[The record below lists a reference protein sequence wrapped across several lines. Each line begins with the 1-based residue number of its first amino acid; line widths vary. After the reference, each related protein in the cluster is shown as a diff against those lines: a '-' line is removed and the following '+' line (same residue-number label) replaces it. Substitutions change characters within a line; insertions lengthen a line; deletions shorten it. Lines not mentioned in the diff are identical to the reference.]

1 MTDRRPTSPFAA
13 EITLLAEILSVQA
26 YQPYRKG
33 DGSTIRFLTKLLAG
47 PVSIDST
54 RELGKNLLAKG
65 RVYMFNH
72 GLKLSIRRDTGCYI
86 LSMRQIKEER

>member
-1 MTDRRPTSPFAA
+1 MSELAS
-13 EITLLAEILSVQA
+13 EIAKLEEVISVQA

-33 DGSTIRFLTKLLAG
+33 DGATIRFLTRLLAG
-47 PVSIDST
+47 PVSIDAA
-54 RELGKNLLAKG
+54 RELGKNLLGKG

-86 LSMRQIKEER
+86 LSMRQIKEGV